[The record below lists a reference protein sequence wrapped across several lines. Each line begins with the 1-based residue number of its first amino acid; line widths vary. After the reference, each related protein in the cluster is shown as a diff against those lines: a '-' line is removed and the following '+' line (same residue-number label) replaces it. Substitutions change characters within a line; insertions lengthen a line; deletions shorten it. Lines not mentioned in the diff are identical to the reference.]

1 MTSNVHSIINLA
13 KFPIFFR
20 ENYINLSLDLLILHL
35 HHPNFKNY
43 TTLPSR
49 YMVLA
54 AIKRV
59 NEISYCPHLPLTSLF
74 EFTSPS
80 LSLHPF
86 KFSNIEIAFMSSW
99 FGTTKRERK
108 PPTTWSTNNPT
119 LYTTKPHC
127 HYPWT
132 NHGPRWIATSTI
144 ACQRSFTRCHQLVLM
159 SPLHYYSHGKPNP
172 QAKLML
178 FRIPRTWLPY
188 FPLVFALNTWSSHFV

>member
-1 MTSNVHSIINLA
+1 MFGGHKGSYRISNINITIIKFQDHSMTSNVHSIINLA

-99 FGTTKRERK
+99 FGTTKEGK
-108 PPTTWSTNNPT
+108 ETTNYLIYKQPNIIHHQAT
-119 LYTTKPHC
+119 LSLSM
-127 HYPWT
+127 
-132 NHGPRWIATSTI
+132 N
-144 ACQRSFTRCHQLVLM
+144 
-159 SPLHYYSHGKPNP
+159 
-172 QAKLML
+172 
-178 FRIPRTWLPY
+178 
-188 FPLVFALNTWSSHFV
+188 